1 MYGVDQLQRPT
12 ATIVWNSNGSNAF
25 LWIFPNIQIWYGV
38 SEDLFENVLHLHDW
52 WGTLI
57 KVAIDQSLWGPLW
70 NNTYILLLGL
80 MKMDKLDKIF
90 SGKIFGMYS
99 WSIRIFMFACEL
111 KKILFSW
118 RNEKDYYSID
128 CQRFEAMAIGSP
140 CNLWTYTSWKPVVV
154 GRFNRNYLGHNF
166 GNISRWRRRGWRGT
180 EKHSLKSADI
190 LFTVITRQFL
200 MREKCYE

>member
-1 MYGVDQLQRPT
+1 M
-12 ATIVWNSNGSNAF
+12 
-25 LWIFPNIQIWYGV
+25 

-99 WSIRIFMFACEL
+99 
-111 KKILFSW
+111 
-118 RNEKDYYSID
+118 
-128 CQRFEAMAIGSP
+128 
-140 CNLWTYTSWKPVVV
+140 
-154 GRFNRNYLGHNF
+154 
-166 GNISRWRRRGWRGT
+166 
-180 EKHSLKSADI
+180 
-190 LFTVITRQFL
+190 
-200 MREKCYE
+200 